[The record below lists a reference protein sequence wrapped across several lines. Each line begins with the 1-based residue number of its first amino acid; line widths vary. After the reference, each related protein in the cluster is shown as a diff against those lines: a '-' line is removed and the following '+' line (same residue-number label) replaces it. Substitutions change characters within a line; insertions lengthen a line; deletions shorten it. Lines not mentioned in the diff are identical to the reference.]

1 MTATYACNLFYKK
14 IEHEHNYRPTK
25 VAPKPFCHSPL
36 SIWIFFF
43 PIVSVAH
50 ALVTASKKV
59 KTRHPLSYIL
69 RPNSST
75 NSMNFLWLDLKHGT
89 TDLNLLRQKSTMSKA
104 INPLI

>member
-43 PIVSVAH
+43 PIVSVVH
-50 ALVTASKKV
+50 ALVTASTKV
-59 KTRHPLSYIL
+59 ITLHPLSYIL

-75 NSMNFLWLDLKHGT
+75 EYELFVV
-89 TDLNLLRQKSTMSKA
+89 
-104 INPLI
+104 